1 MTAGTAAAAAEPVAL
16 DPGAGRL
23 AGAASGEPRDRPREP
38 LAGRALRCLAALAGV
53 VLLLCLPST
62 SAASAGEPQ
71 GQQRPVLLGPGAGYA
86 DPAGSAPVRELQREL
101 RTRGQE
107 PGAIDGLYGP
117 RTRAAV
123 ARFQRARGL
132 AVDGIAGPQTGA
144 ALQSRGESASLLRSG
159 AGYTS
164 PQGWGSVRELQRSL
178 RSQGLKPGPID
189 GRYGPQTRSAVE
201 RFQQGHGLAVDG
213 VAGPRTERQLGR
225 GLHNGTPRQ
234 RPRVSTPV
242 RPEAGP
248 APADDLPHPAPPEP
262 SGAWTPALVGLS
274 VLLAVALLLALFAR
288 GPGRRRALE
297 ARLNLGLVC
306 AAVLASFGIGAA
318 GGALFAASSAP
329 ADRATAKPERAL
341 IPKALDAPRPTER
354 ARESRA
360 EARRSRSE

>member
-101 RTRGQE
+101 QTRGQE

-213 VAGPRTERQLGR
+213 VAGPRTERRLGR
-225 GLHNGTPRQ
+225 LADEPTRQ
-234 RPRVSTPV
+234 RPRAGAPV
-242 RPEAGP
+242 RPEAVP
-248 APADDLPHPAPPEP
+248 APADDLPRPAPPEP
-262 SGAWTPALVGLS
+262 PGARTPALVGLS

-360 EARRSRSE
+360 ETRRSRSE